1 MARAKSAELFDRNEQ
16 RELFNAPSTPTYRPN
31 LDEVRARLEKLL
43 AEARAAKTMP
53 WEPAQLSLYRL
64 IFPQM
69 TLWLPEQ
76 EAAQYRIDFDQ
87 EVKRLEGLDV

>member
-1 MARAKSAELFDRNEQ
+1 
-16 RELFNAPSTPTYRPN
+16 
-31 LDEVRARLEKLL
+31 
-43 AEARAAKTMP
+43 
-53 WEPAQLSLYRL
+53 
-64 IFPQM
+64 M